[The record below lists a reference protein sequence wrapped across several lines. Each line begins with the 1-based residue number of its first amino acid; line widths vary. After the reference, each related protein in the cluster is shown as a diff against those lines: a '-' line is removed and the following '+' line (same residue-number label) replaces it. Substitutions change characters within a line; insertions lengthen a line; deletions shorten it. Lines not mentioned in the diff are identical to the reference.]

1 MTAGQAT
8 ILVVEDTAESLMMLT
23 DLLSAQGYMVR
34 PADSGE
40 LALASVAAKIPDLI
54 LLDIRMPGMDGF
66 EVSRRLKA
74 LEDTRDIP
82 IIFIS
87 ALSATEERVEGLRL
101 GAVDFISKPFQKE
114 ELLARV
120 ATHVELRR
128 LRMRL
133 EQQVAE
139 RTAELKVANDRLKF
153 ELSERVRAE
162 QALRESEE
170 LFRNMADAA
179 PVVIWLRDTEGRLL
193 FFNKYASIL
202 TGHAREEL
210 LAGRWRE
217 SIHPG
222 DQPHRAEILANHLK
236 SRTSYQDEYRLLRT
250 GGPDRWMLETAKPRF
265 LADGAFAGYVG
276 VALDITEL
284 KRNLEQLIA
293 EQKLESVGVLAAG
306 VSHRFNNLLG
316 SILGEADLALADL
329 SPDAPARGSVER
341 IYEIATRASE
351 IVFLLMAYAGTGD
364 TGTLVQV
371 HLGRIVEE
379 TLQLGKVNLSK
390 KIVFNVDI
398 PAEVPTI
405 RGNPSQLRQVVMSL
419 ITNAAESLPAQQGE
433 IALIAYGHEK
443 KAGNPPELPLDLPP
457 GSYVVL
463 EVSDTGCGMTDEER
477 SRVFDPFFSTK
488 FLGRG
493 LGLAAVHGIVRRHG
507 GAISMQSSPGKGSTF
522 RVFLPS
528 DGAPAD
534 ELSPPRDHASR
545 IGL

>member
-8 ILVVEDTAESLMMLT
+8 ILVVEDTPESLMMLT
-23 DLLSAQGYMVR
+23 DLLTAQGYLVR

-40 LALASVAAKIPDLI
+40 LALASVAAKIPDLV

-74 LEDTRDIP
+74 LEDTHDIP

-120 ATHVELRR
+120 ATHIELRR
-128 LRMRL
+128 LRLRL

-139 RTAELKVANDRLKF
+139 RTAELKVANDRLRF
-153 ELSERVRAE
+153 ELSERVRTE
-162 QALRESEE
+162 HALRESEE

-179 PVVIWLRDTEGRLL
+179 PVVVWLRDTEGRLF

-202 TGHAREEL
+202 TGCAREEL

-217 SIHPG
+217 IIHPE
-222 DQPHRAEILANHLK
+222 DQARRAEILATHLK
-236 SRTSYQDEYRLLRT
+236 SRTSFQDEYRLLRT
-250 GGPDRWMLETAKPRF
+250 SGPDRWMLETATPRF
-265 LADGAFAGYVG
+265 LADGGFAGYVG
-276 VALDITEL
+276 VVLDITEL
-284 KRNLEQLIA
+284 KRNQEQLIA
-293 EQKLESVGVLAAG
+293 EQKLESVGALAAG

-329 SPDAPARGSVER
+329 SPNAAARGNVER

-351 IVFLLMAYAGTGD
+351 IVSLLMAYSGAGD
-364 TGTLVQV
+364 AGTLVQI

-390 KIVFNVDI
+390 KIVFKVDI
-398 PAEVPTI
+398 PAELPTI

-433 IALIAYGHEK
+433 IALIAYGYPEG
-443 KAGNPPELPLDLPP
+443 AGHSPEHPPPLPA
-457 GSYVVL
+457 GGYVVL
-463 EVSDTGCGMTDEER
+463 EVSDTGCGMTDDER

-488 FLGRG
+488 LFGRG
-493 LGLAAVHGIVRRHG
+493 LGLAAVHGIVRSHG

-522 RVFLPS
+522 RVFLPCA
-528 DGAPAD
+528 GAQAD
-534 ELSPPRDHASR
+534 ELSPPRYHAER
-545 IGL
+545 T